1 MMFTDF
7 HSHILP
13 GIDDGSSSVEESIKL
28 LEIAAEQGIERIVAT
43 PHFYANHDSPER
55 FLERRAMAEALLKE
69 AVKDR
74 DDLPEIEIGA
84 EVHFFHG
91 ISDSEFLPQLTISNK
106 RFILIE
112 MPDSVWTEGMYS
124 ELKDIYYQRGIT
136 PIIAHMD
143 RYIAPFRTRKIP
155 EKFAKLPVLVQA
167 NASFFLQ
174 GGLTS
179 RLALKLIKE
188 DKIQLLGSDCHNLT
202 KRPPKLGFAAGVIEK
217 KLGKEF
223 LERIE
228 RYGEN
233 VFCNQ

>member
-1 MMFTDF
+1 MFTDF

-28 LEIAAEQGIERIVAT
+28 LEISAEQGIERIVAT
-43 PHFYANHDSPER
+43 PHFYANHDSPEL
-55 FLERRAMAEALLKE
+55 FLERRAKAKALLEE
-69 AVKDR
+69 ATENR
-74 DDLPEIEIGA
+74 EDLPEIEIGA
-84 EVHFFHG
+84 EVHFFRG
-91 ISDSEFLPQLTISNK
+91 ISDSEFLPELTITNK

-112 MPDSVWTEGMYS
+112 MPDSDWTDGMYS
-124 ELKDIYYQRGIT
+124 ELESIYYQRGIT

-143 RYIAPFRTRKIP
+143 RYIAPLRTKKIP
-155 EKFAKLPVLVQA
+155 EKLAKLPVLVQA
-167 NASFFLQ
+167 NASFFLR
-174 GGLTS
+174 GGLTTK
-179 RLALKLIKE
+179 LALKLLKE

-202 KRPPKLGFAAGVIEK
+202 KRPPQLGLAAEIIEK

-233 VFCNQ
+233 VFSD

>member
-1 MMFTDF
+1 MFTDF

-13 GIDDGSSSVEESIKL
+13 GIDDGSASVEESIKL
-28 LEIAAEQGIERIVAT
+28 LEISAEQGIERIVAT

-55 FLERRAMAEALLKE
+55 FLERRAKAKALLEE
-69 AVKDR
+69 AAKNR
-74 DDLPEIEIGA
+74 EDLPKIEIGA

-91 ISDSEFLPQLTISNK
+91 ISDSEFLSDLTIINK

-112 MPDSVWTEGMYS
+112 MPDSDWTEGMYS
-124 ELKDIYYQRGIT
+124 ELKNIYYQRGIT

-143 RYIAPFRTRKIP
+143 RYISPFRTKKIP
-155 EKFAKLPVLVQA
+155 EKLSKLPVFVQA
-167 NASFFLQ
+167 NASFFLE

-179 RLALKLIKE
+179 KLALKLLKE

-202 KRPPKLGFAAGVIEK
+202 KRPPKLGPAAEIIEK

-233 VFCNQ
+233 VFCD